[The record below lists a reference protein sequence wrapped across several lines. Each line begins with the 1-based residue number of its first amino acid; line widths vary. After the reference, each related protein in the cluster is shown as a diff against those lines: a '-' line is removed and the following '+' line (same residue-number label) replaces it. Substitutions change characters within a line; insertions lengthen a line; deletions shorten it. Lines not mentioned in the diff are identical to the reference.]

1 MKETKRR
8 LIKDV
13 ASKVE
18 QLPDDKQQY
27 ILGIMDGIMISCR
40 NKRPDDSEE
49 KEKTEAG
56 KE

>member
-13 ASKVE
+13 ASKVG

-27 ILGIMDGIMISCR
+27 ILGVMDGIMISCR
-40 NKRPDDSEE
+40 NKRTDASEE
-49 KEKTEAG
+49 NDKSETG

>member
-13 ASKVE
+13 ASKVG

-27 ILGIMDGIMISCR
+27 ILGVMDGIMISCR
-40 NKRPDDSEE
+40 NKRPDASEE
-49 KEKTEAG
+49 NDKSETG